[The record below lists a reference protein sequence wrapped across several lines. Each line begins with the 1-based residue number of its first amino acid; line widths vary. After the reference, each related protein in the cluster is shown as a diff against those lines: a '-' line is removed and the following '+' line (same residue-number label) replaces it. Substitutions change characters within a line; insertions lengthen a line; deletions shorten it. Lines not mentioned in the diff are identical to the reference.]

1 MNSEKNDTNKYRR
14 KKRKNWARTV
24 IALFL
29 ITVMVILLGFFLI
42 SLILKEGRDDSLPFD
57 AEPFSEM
64 MAQLSSE
71 LSDENTIPSILL
83 APLAEE
89 GDEKSETDVY
99 AGKREDSA
107 ETKETDDDIE
117 DSEKEQSSGK
127 PYLKETDIYSFLQG
141 PKAWKSKTDWSGS
154 WCDIELAGQKFSVFG
169 CGLCDLA
176 NVYSTL
182 TLYDCSPIDMYWYA
196 QEVSDYAPVDGYGA
210 IDWPYMKK
218 TLQTTGISCR
228 LKRKDRSFEQFR
240 ESIAGGITAI
250 VNVSS
255 ANDSTYWHEVY
266 GHYVNIWLYSREDDT
281 VFLAD
286 SGNPEHNRQR
296 IPLRYIYDAL
306 KTSDRYQYLLVTKA
320 DETAN
325 TWQHDGID
333 LKWRKPKYYK
343 SSQD

>member
-1 MNSEKNDTNKYRR
+1 MNSEKDQTSKYRR
-14 KKRKNWARTV
+14 KKRKNWTRTV

-29 ITVMVILLGFFLI
+29 ITALVIALGFFLI
-42 SLILKEGRDDSLPFD
+42 TLILRGSRDDSLPFD

-64 MAQLSSE
+64 MAQLSAE
-71 LSDENTIPSILL
+71 LTDENAIPSVLL
-83 APLAEE
+83 APLAEQAD
-89 GDEKSETDVY
+89 GDAETDVVS
-99 AGKREDSA
+99 GNRKKKKTDKPDDVDENSED
-107 ETKETDDDIE
+107 EEPPVNK
-117 DSEKEQSSGK
+117 
-127 PYLKETDIYSFLQG
+127 YLKETDIYTFLQG

-182 TLYDCSPIDMYWYA
+182 TLYDCSPIDMFWYA
-196 QEVSDYAPVDGYGA
+196 QEVSGYAPVDGYGA
-210 IDWPYMKK
+210 IDWPYMKQ

-228 LKRKDRSFEQFR
+228 LKRKDKSFEQFR

-250 VNVSS
+250 VNISS

-266 GHYVNIWLYSREDDT
+266 GHYVNIWMYSREDDT

-296 IPLRYIYDAL
+296 IPLLYIYDAL
-306 KTSDRYQYLLVTKA
+306 KTSDRYQYLLVTKV

-333 LKWRKPKYYK
+333 LRWRKPKYYK